1 MTENSDYFM
10 QSIYLIVSFNENL
23 MEIIG
28 LSLYVS
34 LTALFFAAIIGLP
47 LGSLLAT
54 KKFPGSNFL
63 SIIVNAFM
71 GLPPVVA
78 GLIVYMILS
87 RNGPLGML
95 GLLYTPEAMI
105 IAQCLLIFPILAAL
119 SRQIIEEIDNEY
131 NELFCSLRLTSGK
144 RIKTLLWES
153 RVSLLTVLLAG
164 FGRAIAEVGAVMI
177 VGGNIEHSTRTMT
190 TSIQMEI
197 SKGNLE
203 LAMALGIILLSLSL
217 GINIL
222 MHFIKSHYQKTQ
234 GGYRD
239 E

>member
-1 MTENSDYFM
+1 MAENSGILV
-10 QSIYLIVSFNENL
+10 QSLYLIVSFNSEL

-34 LTALFFAAIIGLP
+34 LSALFVAALIGLP
-47 LGSLLAT
+47 IGSLLAT
-54 KKFPGSNFL
+54 KKFPGSNIL
-63 SIIVNAFM
+63 SIIINAFM

-87 RNGPLGML
+87 RSGPLGLL
-95 GLLYTPEAMI
+95 GLLYTPQAMI
-105 IAQCLLIFPILAAL
+105 IAQTILIFPILTAL
-119 SRQIIEEIDNEY
+119 SRQIIEEMNNEY
-131 NELFCSLRLTSGK
+131 DELLRSLKVSAWA

-203 LAMALGIILLSLSL
+203 LAMALGVILLTLSL
-217 GINIL
+217 GVNIL
-222 MHFIKSHYQKTQ
+222 MHFIKGHYQKTQ
-234 GGYRD
+234 GGFRD

>member
-1 MTENSDYFM
+1 MAENSDYFV
-10 QSIYLIVSFNENL
+10 QSLYLIFSLNNDL

-34 LTALFFAAIIGLP
+34 LTALFLATLVGLP
-47 LGSLLAT
+47 IGALLAT
-54 KKFPGSNFL
+54 KKFPGSNIL
-63 SIIVNAFM
+63 NIVINAFM

-78 GLIVYMILS
+78 GLFVYMMLS
-87 RNGPLGML
+87 RSGPLGIL
-95 GLLYTPEAMI
+95 GLLYTSEAMI
-105 IAQCLLIFPILAAL
+105 IAQSILIFPILAAL
-119 SRQIIEEIDNEY
+119 SRQIVEDLNNEY
-131 NELFCSLRLTSGK
+131 DELFRSLKITASR
-144 RIKTLLWES
+144 RIRTLLWES

-164 FGRAIAEVGAVMI
+164 LGRAIAEVGAVMI

-203 LAMALGIILLSLSL
+203 LAMALGIILLFLALS
-217 GINIL
+217 INL
-222 MHFIKSHYQKTQ
+222 MMHFVRNLHQKSQ
-234 GGYRD
+234 GTYRD

>member
-1 MTENSDYFM
+1 
-10 QSIYLIVSFNENL
+10 
-23 MEIIG
+23 
-28 LSLYVS
+28 
-34 LTALFFAAIIGLP
+34 
-47 LGSLLAT
+47 
-54 KKFPGSNFL
+54 
-63 SIIVNAFM
+63 M

-87 RNGPLGML
+87 RSGPLGLL

-105 IAQCLLIFPILAAL
+105 IAQCILIFPILAAL
-119 SRQIIEEIDNEY
+119 SRQIIEEMNNEY
-131 NELFCSLRLTSGK
+131 NELFSSLKLSSAK

-197 SKGNLE
+197 GKGNLE
-203 LAMALGIILLSLSL
+203 LAMALGIILLILSLS
-217 GINIL
+217 INIL
-222 MHFIKSHYQKTQ
+222 MHLIKSHYQKTQ
-234 GGYRD
+234 GGFRD

>member
-1 MTENSDYFM
+1 MAENSGIFINAL
-10 QSIYLIVSFNENL
+10 SLILSFNSDL

-34 LTALFFAAIIGLP
+34 LSALFFAALIGLP
-47 LGSLLAT
+47 LGALLAT
-54 KKFPGSNFL
+54 KKFTGSGAL
-63 SIIVNAFM
+63 QVIVNSFM
-71 GLPPVVA
+71 GMPPVVA
-78 GLIVYMILS
+78 GLIVYMLLS
-87 RNGPLGML
+87 RSGPFGLL
-95 GLLYTPEAMI
+95 GLLYTPSAMI

-119 SRQIIEEIDNEY
+119 SRQVIEDLNIEY
-131 NELFCSLRLTSGK
+131 DELFCSLRISTST

-153 RVSLLTVLLAG
+153 RISLLTVLLAG

-203 LAMALGIILLSLSL
+203 LAMALGIILLALSLS
-217 GINIL
+217 INIIMQYAKKRFKHL
-222 MHFIKSHYQKTQ
+222 Q
-234 GGYRD
+234 GELRD

>member
-1 MTENSDYFM
+1 
-10 QSIYLIVSFNENL
+10 

-34 LTALFFAAIIGLP
+34 LTALIAAALIGLP
-47 LGSLLAT
+47 LGALLAT
-54 KKFPGSNFL
+54 KKFSGSGALN
-63 SIIVNAFM
+63 ITVNAFM
-71 GLPPVVA
+71 GMPPVVA
-78 GLIVYMILS
+78 GLIVYMLLS
-87 RNGPLGML
+87 RSGPLGLL
-95 GLLYTPEAMI
+95 GLLYTPSAMI
-105 IAQCLLIFPILAAL
+105 IAQCLLIFPILTAL
-119 SRQIIEEIDNEY
+119 SRQVIEDLNMEY
-131 NELFCSLRLTSGK
+131 DEFFRSFRISAIA

-153 RVSLLTVLLAG
+153 RISLLTVLLAG

-203 LAMALGIILLSLSL
+203 LAMALGIILLVLSLS
-217 GINIL
+217 INIL
-222 MHFIKSHYQKTQ
+222 MQYVKKRFRHLQ
-234 GGYRD
+234 GAFRD

>member
-1 MTENSDYFM
+1 MRSLN
-10 QSIYLIVSFNENL
+10 LILTFNDDL

-34 LTALFFAAIIGLP
+34 LTALLLAALIGLP

-54 KKFPGSNFL
+54 KKFPGSGALN
-63 SIIVNAFM
+63 IIINAFM
-71 GLPPVVA
+71 GLPPVVV
-78 GLIVYMILS
+78 GLFVYMTLS
-87 RNGPLGML
+87 RSGPLGLL

-105 IAQCLLIFPILAAL
+105 IAQTILIFPIITAL
-119 SRQIIEEIDNEY
+119 SRQVVEDLNVEY
-131 NELFCSLRLTSGK
+131 TQFFNSLRLSSAK

-153 RVSLLTVLLAG
+153 RISLLTVLLAG

-197 SKGNLE
+197 GKGNLE
-203 LAMALGIILLSLSL
+203 LAMALGIILLILSL
-217 GINIL
+217 AINMV
-222 MHFIKSHYQKTQ
+222 MHMVKAHHQKIQ
-234 GGYRD
+234 GGSRN

>member
-1 MTENSDYFM
+1 MTENSNIFI
-10 QSIYLIVSFNENL
+10 QSLYLIVSFNNDL

-34 LTALFFAAIIGLP
+34 LTALFFAALIGLP

-54 KKFPGSNFL
+54 RKFTGSRAL
-63 SIIVNAFM
+63 SIIINAFM

-87 RNGPLGML
+87 RDGPLGLL

-105 IAQCLLIFPILAAL
+105 IAQSILIFPILAAL
-119 SRQIIEEIDNEY
+119 SRQIIEEMNNEY
-131 NELFCSLRLTSGK
+131 DELFSSLRLSLSS

-203 LAMALGIILLSLSL
+203 LAMALGIILLCLSL
-217 GINIL
+217 GVNTL
-222 MHFIKSHYQKTQ
+222 MHIIRGRYLRKQ
-234 GGYRD
+234 GSYRD
-239 E
+239 D

>member
-1 MTENSDYFM
+1 MTENSNIFT
-10 QSIYLIVSFNENL
+10 QSLYLIVSLDPNL

-34 LTALFFAAIIGLP
+34 LSALILATLIGLP

-54 KKFPGSNFL
+54 KNFIGAKPV
-63 SIIVNAFM
+63 SIVVNAFM

-78 GLIVYMILS
+78 GLFVYMMLS
-87 RNGPLGML
+87 RTGPLGLL

-105 IAQCLLIFPILAAL
+105 IAQCILIFPIITAL
-119 SRQIIEEIDNEY
+119 SRQAIEETNREY
-131 NELFCSLRLTSGK
+131 NELFNSLKLPTGK
-144 RIKTLLWES
+144 RIKTLLWEC
-153 RVSLLTVLLAG
+153 RVSLMTVLLAG

-177 VGGNIEHSTRTMT
+177 VGGNIEHNTRTMT
-190 TSIQMEI
+190 TAIQMEI

-217 GINIL
+217 AINIV
-222 MHFIKSHYQKTQ
+222 MHVIRSRYKKNQE
-234 GGYRD
+234 GV
-239 E
+239 

>member
-1 MTENSDYFM
+1 MAENSGILV
-10 QSIYLIVSFNENL
+10 QSLYLIVSFNGEL

-34 LTALFFAAIIGLP
+34 LSALLIAALIGLP
-47 LGSLLAT
+47 IGSLLAT
-54 KKFPGSNFL
+54 KNFFGSKILN
-63 SIIVNAFM
+63 IIINAFM

-78 GLIVYMILS
+78 GLMVYMILS
-87 RNGPLGML
+87 RSGPLGLL
-95 GLLYTPEAMI
+95 GLLYTPQAMI
-105 IAQCLLIFPILAAL
+105 IAQTLLIFPILTAL
-119 SRQIIEEIDNEY
+119 SRQIIEEMNNEY
-131 NELFCSLRLTSGK
+131 DELLMSLKVSAWT

-203 LAMALGIILLSLSL
+203 LAMALGIILLVISLAV
-217 GINIL
+217 NIL

-234 GGYRD
+234 GNFRD

>member
-1 MTENSDYFM
+1 MAENSGIFI
-10 QSIYLIVSFNENL
+10 QSLYLIVSLNNDL

-34 LTALFFAAIIGLP
+34 LSALFIAAIIGLP
-47 LGSLLAT
+47 IGSLLAI
-54 KKFPGSNFL
+54 KKFPGSNL
-63 SIIVNAFM
+63 INVVISAFM

-78 GLIVYMILS
+78 GLIVYMLLS
-87 RNGPLGML
+87 RSGPLGLL

-105 IAQCLLIFPILAAL
+105 VAQSLLIFPIIAAL
-119 SRQIIEEIDNEY
+119 TRQIIESMNGEY
-131 NELFCSLRLTSGK
+131 DELFRSLKVETNSKAR
-144 RIKTLLWES
+144 TLLWES
-153 RVSLLTVLLAG
+153 RISLLTVLLAG

-217 GINIL
+217 GVNFL
-222 MHFIKSHYQKTQ
+222 MHFIKKRYQLSQ
-234 GGYRD
+234 GETRD

>member
-1 MTENSDYFM
+1 MAENSNIILE
-10 QSIYLIVSFNENL
+10 SISLIVSFDRDL

-34 LTALFFAAIIGLP
+34 LSALFIAAIVGLP
-47 LGSLLAT
+47 LGALLAT
-54 KKFPGSNFL
+54 RRFFGSKII

-71 GLPPVVA
+71 GMPPVVA
-78 GLIVYMILS
+78 GLIIYMLLS
-87 RNGPLGML
+87 RGGPLGLL
-95 GLLYTPEAMI
+95 GLLYTPSAMI
-105 IAQCLLIFPILAAL
+105 IAQCLLILPIIAAL
-119 SRQIIEEIDNEY
+119 SRQVVEDANSEYELLFSSLKIDTY
-131 NELFCSLRLTSGK
+131 K
-144 RIKTLLWES
+144 RIKTLLIEC
-153 RVSLLTVLLAG
+153 RFSLITVLLAG

-203 LAMALGIILLSLSL
+203 LAMALGIVLLFLSLS
-217 GINIL
+217 INII
-222 MHFIKSHYQKTQ
+222 MNMIKTHFQSVN
-234 GGYRD
+234 GGSRD

>member
-1 MTENSDYFM
+1 MTDNPGIFLSSLQM
-10 QSIYLIVSFNENL
+10 ILSFNNDL
-23 MEIIG
+23 REIVG

-34 LTALFFAAIIGLP
+34 LTALFFAALIGFP
-47 LGSLLAT
+47 IGSLLAT
-54 KKFPGSNFL
+54 KKFVGSSVLN
-63 SIIVNAFM
+63 IIINAFM

-78 GLIVYMILS
+78 GLFVYLILS
-87 RNGPLGML
+87 RSGPLGIL

-105 IAQCLLIFPILAAL
+105 IAQCILIFPILAAL
-119 SRQIIEEIDNEY
+119 SRQIVGDMNNEY
-131 NELFCSLRLTSGK
+131 CELFDSLRLSFWT

-177 VGGNIEHSTRTMT
+177 VGGNIDHSTRTMT

-197 SKGNLE
+197 GKGNLE
-203 LAMALGIILLSLSL
+203 LAMALGIILLILSLS
-217 GINIL
+217 INIL
-222 MHFIKSHYQKTQ
+222 MYLIQNHYLKTQ
-234 GGYRD
+234 GRYRH

>member
-1 MTENSDYFM
+1 MTENS
-10 QSIYLIVSFNENL
+10 SIFIKSLSLIVSFNNDL

-34 LTALFFAAIIGLP
+34 LTALFFAALIGFP

-54 KKFPGSNFL
+54 KKFPGSKILGIF
-63 SIIVNAFM
+63 INAFM
-71 GLPPVVA
+71 GLPPVVV
-78 GLIVYMILS
+78 GLVVYMILS
-87 RNGPLGML
+87 RAGPLGIL

-105 IAQCLLIFPILAAL
+105 IAQCILIFPILTAL
-119 SRQIIEEIDNEY
+119 SRQTVEEMNNEY
-131 NELFCSLRLTSGK
+131 DELFCSLRLSLGQ

-153 RVSLLTVLLAG
+153 RIGLLTVLLAG

-203 LAMALGIILLSLSL
+203 LAMALGIILLALSL
-217 GINIL
+217 GVNFL
-222 MHFIKSHYQKTQ
+222 MHMIKTHYQKTQ

>member
-1 MTENSDYFM
+1 MTENSGYFI
-10 QSIYLIVSFNENL
+10 QSLYLIVSFNRDL

-34 LTALFFAAIIGLP
+34 LTALFLAALIGLP
-47 LGSLLAT
+47 VGSLLAT
-54 KKFPGSNFL
+54 QKFPGSNLL
-63 SIIVNAFM
+63 SIIINAFM

-87 RNGPLGML
+87 RSGPLGLL

-105 IAQCLLIFPILAAL
+105 IAQCILIFPILAAL
-119 SRQIIEEIDNEY
+119 SRQIIEEMNNEY
-131 NELFCSLRLTSGK
+131 NELFSSLKLSSAK

-197 SKGNLE
+197 GKGNLE
-203 LAMALGIILLSLSL
+203 LAMALGIILLILSLS
-217 GINIL
+217 INIL
-222 MHFIKSHYQKTQ
+222 MHLIKSHYQKTQ
-234 GGYRD
+234 GGFRD

>member
-1 MTENSDYFM
+1 MAENSGIFI
-10 QSIYLIVSFNENL
+10 QSLYLIISFNSEL

-28 LSLYVS
+28 LSLVVS
-34 LTALFFAAIIGLP
+34 LTALFLAALIGLP
-47 LGSLLAT
+47 VGSLLAT
-54 KKFPGSNFL
+54 KKFPGSNIL
-63 SIIVNAFM
+63 GIIINAFM

-87 RNGPLGML
+87 RSGPLGLL
-95 GLLYTPEAMI
+95 GLLYTPQAMI
-105 IAQCLLIFPILAAL
+105 IAQTLLIFPILTAL
-119 SRQIIEEIDNEY
+119 SRQIIEEMNYEY
-131 NELFCSLRLTSGK
+131 DELLRSLKVSAWV
-144 RIKTLLWES
+144 RIKTLIWES

-203 LAMALGIILLSLSL
+203 LAMALGIILLAISLAV
-217 GINIL
+217 NIL

-234 GGYRD
+234 GNFRH

>member
-1 MTENSDYFM
+1 MAENSNIFLE
-10 QSIYLIVSFNENL
+10 SLYLIVSFNSDL

-28 LSLYVS
+28 LSLFVS
-34 LTALFFAAIIGLP
+34 LMALLIATIIGLP

-54 KKFPGSNFL
+54 RRFIGSNFL
-63 SIIVNAFM
+63 NITVNAFM
-71 GLPPVVA
+71 GMPPVVA
-78 GLIVYMILS
+78 GLIIYLMLS
-87 RNGPLGML
+87 RGGPLGLL
-95 GLLYTPEAMI
+95 GLLYTPSAMI
-105 IAQCLLIFPILAAL
+105 IAQCILILPIIAAL
-119 SRQIIEEIDNEY
+119 SRQVIEDANNQYDE
-131 NELFCSLRLTSGK
+131 FFRSLRVDTTS
-144 RIKTLLWES
+144 RIKTLLWEC
-153 RVSLLTVLLAG
+153 RFSLVTVLLAG

-203 LAMALGIILLSLSL
+203 LAMALGIILLFLSL

-222 MHFIKSHYQKTQ
+222 MNFVKTRFQKEH
-234 GGYRD
+234 GGFRD

>member
-1 MTENSDYFM
+1 MTDNPGIFLSSLQM
-10 QSIYLIVSFNENL
+10 ILSFNNDL
-23 MEIIG
+23 REIVG

-34 LTALFFAAIIGLP
+34 LTALFFAALIGFP
-47 LGSLLAT
+47 IGSLLAT
-54 KKFPGSNFL
+54 KKFIGSSVLNVT
-63 SIIVNAFM
+63 INAFM

-78 GLIVYMILS
+78 GLFVYLILS
-87 RNGPLGML
+87 RSGPLGIL

-105 IAQCLLIFPILAAL
+105 IAQCILIFPILAAL
-119 SRQIIEEIDNEY
+119 SRQIVGDMNNEY
-131 NELFCSLRLTSGK
+131 GELFDSLKLSFWT

-177 VGGNIEHSTRTMT
+177 VGGNIDHSTRTMT

-197 SKGNLE
+197 GKGNLE
-203 LAMALGIILLSLSL
+203 LAMALGIILLILSL

-222 MHFIKSHYQKTQ
+222 MYLIQNHYLKTQ
-234 GGYRD
+234 GRYRD